1 MQNSA
6 TTKYVQEAW
15 ANDMVARA
23 KMVQEGWTRESK
35 TKKLLKLAIKRDHVA
50 RTELAQKEPIE
61 VQAVKPYIWSSHV
74 AAFAHFAA
82 NFVAMKNG
90 LPFVWL

>member
-1 MQNSA
+1 MWERFGLAWTTNPAGNAERYNQLKTADFVVEPVVMQNSA
-6 TTKYVQEAW
+6 TTKYVQEGW

-50 RTELAQKEPIE
+50 RTELA
-61 VQAVKPYIWSSHV
+61 
-74 AAFAHFAA
+74 
-82 NFVAMKNG
+82 
-90 LPFVWL
+90 